1 MRSSQPQALNPEQ
14 PIGPMNPYTYNGALS
29 QKPSSNFIP
38 LTADFSK
45 FGR

>member
-1 MRSSQPQALNPEQ
+1 MPTYGVQNQSA
-14 PIGPMNPYTYNGALS
+14 GPMNPYTYNGALS
-29 QKPSSNFIP
+29 QKPSSNFMP